1 MPFRGIYPALTTPL
15 DEQDQLNETALRAI
29 LDFQLDAGVHGFW
42 ILGGMGEG
50 LLLSTAER
58 ERAAEIAVEHVA
70 GRGQVIVH
78 IGAMTTREAAH
89 LAAHAERIGAD
100 AIACLPPLYYRP
112 DRQGIIDH
120 YRLVAEASALPLF
133 AYNIPGS
140 TNVTITAELL
150 QELAEQIP
158 TVRGIK
164 HSSFDLYSYQQ
175 MRERTAWCDFTLFSG
190 SDEVLLAALSMGGDG
205 AVGSTFNLMPSWF
218 VQLYDAFRQGDLAR
232 AQEWQQR
239 INGVIRLLL
248 EVGVLSATKEGMRL
262 LGFDCGVAR
271 RPIRPLSAGERETLR
286 AGLAKAGVI

>member
-1 MPFRGIYPALTTPL
+1 MPFRGIYPALITPL
-15 DEQDQLNETALRAI
+15 DQHDQLNESALRGI
-29 LDFQLDAGVHGFW
+29 LDFQLEAGVHGFW

-58 ERAAEIAVEHVA
+58 ERAAEIVVEQVA
-70 GRGQVIVH
+70 GRGKVIVH

-112 DRQGIIDH
+112 DHQGIIDH
-120 YRLVAEASALPLF
+120 YRIVAEASALPLF
-133 AYNIPGS
+133 AYNIPGA
-140 TNVTITAELL
+140 TNVTITPELL

-164 HSSFDLYSYQQ
+164 HSSFDLYSYEQ
-175 MRERTAWCDFTLFSG
+175 MRERLSWCDFTLFSG

-232 AQEWQQR
+232 AQEWQRR

-248 EVGVLSATKEGMRL
+248 AVGVLSATKEGMRL
-262 LGFDCGVAR
+262 LGFDCGLAR

-286 AGLAKAGVI
+286 AGLAEAGVI